1 MDIDEEDEEEG
12 PIDLSWPDNTA
23 ERIFYVI
30 KAPLLYIMFFTT
42 PDVRR
47 PVSPLFAGC
56 FKGSTVSDQ
65 LS

>member
-1 MDIDEEDEEEG
+1 MDVDEEDEEEG

-23 ERIFYVI
+23 DRIFYVI

-47 PVSPLFAGC
+47 PVSPLF
-56 FKGSTVSDQ
+56 
-65 LS
+65 LIII